1 MQLTT
6 VWGYSKARSAL
17 TTAPYKEKEKTSD
30 NKIKKQS
37 DSTDEHILKTSLYS
51 IKKKSSLYTKL
62 VQKHTYNT
70 NLQLKNF
77 RQTKTDRHRAIA
89 STVLA

>member
-30 NKIKKQS
+30 SKIKKQS
-37 DSTDEHILKTSLYS
+37 DSTDEHILKTSLYM
-51 IKKKSSLYTKL
+51 
-62 VQKHTYNT
+62 V
-70 NLQLKNF
+70 LK
-77 RQTKTDRHRAIA
+77 RKVVCTR
-89 STVLA
+89 S

>member
-6 VWGYSKARSAL
+6 VWGYSKAQSAL

-37 DSTDEHILKTSLYS
+37 DSTDEHILKTSLYM
-51 IKKKSSLYTKL
+51 
-62 VQKHTYNT
+62 V
-70 NLQLKNF
+70 LK
-77 RQTKTDRHRAIA
+77 RKVVCTR
-89 STVLA
+89 S